1 MGFTRAD
8 WSEHYSNG
16 GGFRHLGA
24 EEQALLAEHVPAPEG
39 GRALEACCGSGGL
52 AVFLAELGYRVDAAD
67 FAEGAL
73 DRARFEYAGAEGV
86 RWLCLDIEHDG
97 LDVLDEDGY
106 DLITMRLA
114 VAFLRDRSRV
124 LHRLAARLREGG
136 ALVIITPVVEH
147 TPEERQH
154 IALGEGELDLLG
166 EGFEKVERFEAAG
179 LAVLVL
185 RGPGKPFTA
194 VERGRPGP
202 RAVFGSA
209 AVVTD
214 TNGRVLLG
222 RQIGGMWELP
232 AGGVEAG
239 ESAEAA
245 AVRELREEAG
255 LEACEEDAHLLTIL
269 HDERKD
275 VVRLSAVVRVTAFTG
290 VLALP
295 EPHRFLRWEFHD
307 LHTLATLG
315 PIFVPSAQALNAVWP
330 GVLPGLAPVRSYQSA
345 ADIPPVAGEPDEA
358 VRLRARMAEK
368 VIAGG
373 WAPSARVQAALR
385 EVPRHRFTPE
395 VPLETAYHDNL
406 AVVTARDDAG
416 AAVSSVS
423 AAWLQADML
432 EHLRLEQGMCLL
444 EAGSGGYN
452 AELAAHI
459 IGPHGRVITLDY
471 DPYVVHR
478 TRRLCAEAG
487 SGRVTALLGD
497 GALGAPD
504 HMPAAGFDG
513 IVITH
518 NVWDISPAW
527 CEQLAEDRYLVV
539 PLEIQG
545 YTRAI
550 ALRRDGRVL
559 EAGPGD
565 WTYCGFVRDRGT
577 AAHTTPTAAL
587 TGGLTIR
594 FEDGAPAD
602 TSGLDKALHG
612 PRCEVATGVTVA
624 GGESFETLQLLL
636 ATTLEGFCRL
646 AVDRKQDGGLA
657 AVPSGL
663 DAAAAV
669 LSQDTLAYL
678 TYVTVAEGTTAAARR
693 SEFMVHAVGPD
704 REALAEQVSAR
715 VRDWDRAVRHTG
727 YPRLTVHPA
736 NAPDRDLPAGH
747 VLDKLTSRLV
757 FHWPDL
763 HQQQAGTAADGA
775 LASAGEAR

>member
-1 MGFTRAD
+1 
-8 WSEHYSNG
+8 
-16 GGFRHLGA
+16 LG
-24 EEQALLAEHVPAPEG
+24 
-39 GRALEACCGSGGL
+39 S
-52 AVFLAELGYRVDAAD
+52 RVDAAD

-73 DRARFEYAGAEGV
+73 ERARTEHAGVEGV

-97 LDVLDEDGY
+97 LDILDEDGY

-114 VAFLRDRSRV
+114 VAFIRDRSRV
-124 LHRLAARLREGG
+124 LGRLAARLREGG
-136 ALVIITPVVEH
+136 ALVVITPVVEH
-147 TPEERQH
+147 TPEERRH
-154 IALGEGELDLLG
+154 IALDEDELVLLG
-166 EGFEKVERFEAAG
+166 EGFTQVERFEAEG

-202 RAVFGSA
+202 TAVFGSA

-214 TNGRVLLG
+214 GNGRVLLG
-222 RQIGGMWELP
+222 RRIGGMWELP

-255 LEACEEDAHLLTIL
+255 LEAREEDAYLLTIL
-269 HDERKD
+269 HDERQD
-275 VVRLSAVVRVTAFTG
+275 VGRLSAVVRVTAFAGT
-290 VLALP
+290 VALP

-307 LHTLATLG
+307 LHALATLG
-315 PIFVPSAQALNAVWP
+315 PIFAPSAQALNAVWP
-330 GVLPGLAPVRSYQSA
+330 GVLPGLAPVRSYPVA
-345 ADIPPVAGEPDEA
+345 ADIPPMPGEPDEA

-385 EVPRHRFTPE
+385 EVPRHRFVPE

-432 EHLRLEQGMCLL
+432 ERLRLEQGMCLL
-444 EAGSGGYN
+444 EAGSGGFN
-452 AELAAHI
+452 AELVAHI
-459 IGPHGRVITLDY
+459 VGPHGRVVTLDC

-478 TRRLCAEAG
+478 TGRLCAEAG

-504 HMPAAGFDG
+504 YMPAGGFDG
-513 IVITH
+513 ILITH
-518 NVWDISPAW
+518 NVWDIAPAW
-527 CEQLAEDRYLVV
+527 REQLAEGRFLVL

-550 ALRRDGRVL
+550 ALRRSGRVL
-559 EAGPGD
+559 EAGPAD
-565 WTYCGFVRDRGT
+565 WTYCGFVRDRGS
-577 AAHTTPTAAL
+577 ASRTTPTAAL
-587 TGGLTIR
+587 PGGLTIR

-612 PRCEVATGVTVA
+612 PRCEAATGVTVA

-646 AVDRKQDGGLA
+646 AVNREQDGGLA
-657 AVPSGL
+657 AVPSGS

-678 TYVTVAEGTTAAARR
+678 TYVTVTEGETEAERR
-693 SEFMVHAVGPD
+693 SEFMVHSVGPD
-704 REALAEQVSAR
+704 REALAEQVAAR
-715 VRDWDRAVRHTG
+715 VRDWNRTVRHTG

-736 NAPDRDLPAGH
+736 GTPDHVLPAGH
-747 VLDKLTSRLV
+747 GLDKRASRLV

-763 HQQQAGTAADGA
+763 HQQQAGTAATGA
-775 LASAGEAR
+775 LANAGGAR